1 MGGSRAM
8 GSIGFQG
15 RDFGLWLGFDFDL
28 FIIIILLLL
37 LFFRVLF
44 TMVAE
49 ELFDCL
55 GYDNNGWV

>member
-1 MGGSRAM
+1 M

-28 FIIIILLLL
+28 FIYYYIIIII
-37 LFFRVLF
+37 FFGVLF

-49 ELFDCL
+49 EVFDCL